1 MKQYTVTEL
10 AELSGVSKAT
20 MSRWLD
26 KKGVAPAE
34 TKGKKKLFNETILNS
49 FAKEHE
55 DNGRVKPPTPL
66 EILQDQVNDLKKQNE
81 TLTKQLEIKDR
92 QIEALTTIT
101 KQSQALNFAD
111 KTKELKQPEDAEKK
125 QGKKGFW
132 HFFK

>member
-10 AELSGVSKAT
+10 AKLSGVSKAT

-49 FAKEHE
+49 FAQEHE
-55 DNGRVKPPTPL
+55 NTGRVKPPTPV

-111 KTKELKQPEDAEKK
+111 KTKELKQPENLEKK
-125 QGKKGFW
+125 QEKKGFW
-132 HFFK
+132 RFFK